1 MIFENDAAGAW
12 VALEGVEVPVGV
24 IQHEVEAQL
33 AARVGAF
40 AELFNPVVYLPQP
53 KRITC
58 LHLCQVNVIHMHA
71 QHAVPFI
78 WLLLPRLCINLWL
91 NSKGTC

>member
-12 VALEGVEVPVGV
+12 VALKGIEVPVGV

-33 AARVGAF
+33 AARVGAL

-58 LHLCQVNVIHMHA
+58 LHLCPVLVIHVHA
-71 QHAVPFI
+71 LHAVLFQKVAAFAS
-78 WLLLPRLCINLWL
+78 LHARLA
-91 NSKGTC
+91 KQ

>member
-1 MIFENDAAGAW
+1 MIFEDDAAGAW
-12 VALEGVEVPVGV
+12 VALKGVELPISV

-33 AARVGAF
+33 TARVGAL

-58 LHLCQVNVIHMHA
+58 LHLCPVIVIHVHA
-71 QHAVPFI
+71 LHAVPREMVAASMS
-78 WLLLPRLCINLWL
+78 WHALWL
-91 NSKGTC
+91 PSKDTC